1 MKQLG
6 GHPLYLDPGTT
17 QLKRGEPIADSARV
31 LSRYLDAIVVRTFD
45 HEIVE
50 EWARWASIPVING
63 LTDLLHPCQIF
74 CDLLTLVEKR
84 RGYRGMRVAYIGDG
98 NNVANTWVQ
107 AASLMDFSLVLA
119 CPEGYE
125 PDAQILAEAARN
137 PRARIMMTL
146 DPHEAV
152 KGADV
157 VYTDVW
163 ASMGQEQEKEIRKRK
178 FKGYQVDSAL
188 LKKAKKGAL
197 VMHCLPA
204 HRGEEISSEVFEG
217 PQSVVFDQAENR
229 LHGQKAIL
237 EWLLKKP
244 KRRAW

>member
-1 MKQLG
+1 
-6 GHPLYLDPGTT
+6 
-17 QLKRGEPIADSARV
+17 
-31 LSRYLDAIVVRTFD
+31 
-45 HEIVE
+45 
-50 EWARWASIPVING
+50 
-63 LTDLLHPCQIF
+63 
-74 CDLLTLVEKR
+74 
-84 RGYRGMRVAYIGDG
+84 MRVAYIGDG